1 MSRTV
6 IHTRMGQI
14 TVSTALTVLLSAG
27 IACSQ
32 NTESDSIYLLAADT
46 TGSPSTTSAASPPAA
61 EATASA
67 PFDLARQPE
76 EHPLVPLVRAL
87 QASQAVIDESIRD
100 YSCTLVKRE
109 RVDGQLGEYQHIFM
123 KVMHDPFSV
132 YMSFLQPYTGREVV
146 YVDGQNENKLIVL
159 EAGIKRWAGKISLD
173 PHGSL
178 AMKGQKHPITRVG
191 IRNLTV
197 ELLKICEAEMRYAE
211 CDVMHNTETKI
222 HGRPTTM
229 IQVVHP
235 IPRQNFR
242 FHVARVF
249 FDNELRVPIHFDAFG
264 WPTQESAQP
273 PLEESYTYQNLKINN
288 GFTAR
293 DFDAYNNPDIF
304 KP

>member
-1 MSRTV
+1 
-6 IHTRMGQI
+6 MGQ
-14 TVSTALTVLLSAG
+14 VAAAAALMVLLSAG
-27 IACSQ
+27 TARCQSGT
-32 NTESDSIYLLAADT
+32 NDPSYLNAADT
-46 TGSPSTTSAASPPAA
+46 AGTTTTTPVASPHAQAA
-61 EATASA
+61 ATSS
-67 PFDLARQPE
+67 FDLTRQPE

-87 QASQAVIDESIRD
+87 KTSQAVIDESIRD

-146 YVDGQNENKLIVL
+146 YVDGQNDNKLIVL
-159 EAGIKRWAGKISLD
+159 EAGLKRWAGKISLD
-173 PHGSL
+173 PQGTL

-211 CDVMHNTETKI
+211 CEVMHNSETKI

-229 IQVVHP
+229 IQVIHP

-249 FDNELRVPIHFDAFG
+249 FDNELRVPIHFDRFS
-264 WPTQESAQP
+264 WPVQEGTQP